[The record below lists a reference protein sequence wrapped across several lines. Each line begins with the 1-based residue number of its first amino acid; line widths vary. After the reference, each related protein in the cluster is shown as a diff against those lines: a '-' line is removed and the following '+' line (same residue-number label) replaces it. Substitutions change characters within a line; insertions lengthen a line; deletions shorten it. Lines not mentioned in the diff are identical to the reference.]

1 MITDKLLL
9 ENGYKEYQTPSIY
22 NRGMDKFYQK
32 RFRNEKGQTKYF
44 INFYE
49 CKSYKGYEIDL
60 QFEKD
65 KYVMNIRIFG
75 IDKDMTLKEIE
86 QEVYAI
92 WYGLDCKY
100 YDNGEE

>member
-9 ENGYKEYQTPSIY
+9 ENGYKEYQQPSIY
-22 NRGMDKFYQK
+22 NRGMDIFFQK

-44 INFYE
+44 INFYK
-49 CKSYKGYEIDL
+49 CNSYKGYEVHL

-65 KYVMNIRIFG
+65 EYIINMLIFG
-75 IDKDMTLKEIE
+75 IDENMTLKEME
-86 QEVYAI
+86 QEVYSI

-100 YDNGEE
+100 YDEEE